1 MNTNII
7 DMNWS
12 ICVTWN
18 RVCTQKDFNSQTVN
32 FNTYKMNY
40 WLWNVSWQH
49 VFDFV
54 ITMMLKRQR
63 FSAPQSPRPNLLSLT
78 GKPTRTTREVKKAH
92 GYFLNRLM
100 HIPFDPT
107 QGFHSRRSRKI
118 TFVSKEKELRAQKGW
133 RAANVSPIKPAE
145 ADRYQWHFPVVTFHS
160 FFFLSAPFPLRPS
173 EGFSIGLL
181 NNADPP
187 LPENGPVPLLKPL
200 TLADSLLLS
209 VHQWLQKALFIGD
222 GEQCPTSSWGMS
234 DPLPSQPPQII
245 QPLSPMKPSLSLGP
259 ANPTFLIWTK
269 WEFQRNASPLFP
281 RSHALALQSAPFV
294 FRLCITFLLS
304 LKARWPAAQM
314 PCA

>member
-18 RVCTQKDFNSQTVN
+18 GVCTQKDFNSQTVN

-160 FFFLSAPFPLRPS
+160 FFFLSAPLPLRPS

-187 LPENGPVPLLKPL
+187 SPKTDLYPSWNPSHSL
-200 TLADSLLLS
+200 TLSCFQFISGFRRLSSLEMGNNALL
-209 VHQWLQKALFIGD
+209 HPEECQTPF
-222 GEQCPTSSWGMS
+222 P
-234 DPLPSQPPQII
+234 
-245 QPLSPMKPSLSLGP
+245 PSLP
-259 ANPTFLIWTK
+259 K
-269 WEFQRNASPLFP
+269 
-281 RSHALALQSAPFV
+281 
-294 FRLCITFLLS
+294 
-304 LKARWPAAQM
+304 
-314 PCA
+314 